1 MAYMTQELKKQKAP
15 AIKKVLAKYGMK
27 GTIGVRSNMT
37 LVVNLWSGKLNI
49 MGETKGCADR
59 KYLSINP
66 YYLSDNHQGDTYF
79 FLKELIAVMD
89 DGNYDNSDVQTDYF
103 DVGFYI
109 DINVGSWDKP
119 YTVIGV

>member
-1 MAYMTQELKKQKAP
+1 MAYMSQELKKQKAP

-27 GTIGVRSNMT
+27 GTIGVQNKST

-49 MGETKGCADR
+49 MGETEGCVDR
-59 KYLSINP
+59 KYISINP
-66 YYLSDNHQGDTYF
+66 YYLKDNHQGDTYF
-79 FLKELIAVMD
+79 FLKELIAVMN

-109 DINVGSWDKP
+109 DVNVGSWDKP
-119 YTVIGV
+119 YTVVA